1 MENKPEWQQQAEKL
15 AELYGTSF
23 VIFRNGMEP
32 ECQDPAKIYFGFHN
46 EVISEKDDIRKRLIN
61 HRQEFKEEIELGAR
75 MTKHR
80 FSIGNLKD

>member
-32 ECQDPAKIYFGFHN
+32 ECVDPTKVVLSFDV
-46 EVISEKDDIRKRLIN
+46 ESKRRFDETRGVM
-61 HRQEFKEEIELGAR
+61 RQEHEMASSRL
-75 MTKHR
+75 TKHR
-80 FSIGNLKD
+80 FIPK